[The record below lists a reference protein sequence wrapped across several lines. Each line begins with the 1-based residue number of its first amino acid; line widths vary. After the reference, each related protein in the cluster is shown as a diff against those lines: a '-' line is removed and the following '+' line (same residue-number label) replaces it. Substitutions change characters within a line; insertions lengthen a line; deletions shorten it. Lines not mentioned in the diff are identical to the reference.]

1 MPKIDPYATIS
12 SETPPED
19 AMKDVPFWERRKVR
33 SLLSK
38 NEVESRLE
46 AFYTERCPSKLDSL
60 PKLLKR
66 YQGREDAL
74 LKAVEAKYD
83 LPDGFLRTTAA

>member
-1 MPKIDPYATIS
+1 MPRIDPYWS
-12 SETPPED
+12 SETPPDNAIKE
-19 AMKDVPFWERRKVR
+19 VPIWERQKGN
-33 SLLSK
+33 LLSQE
-38 NEVESRLE
+38 EVKTRLE

-60 PKLLKR
+60 PKLLKG

-74 LKAVEAKYD
+74 LKAVETKYD